1 MRQDALGFWVG
12 ETQSMCAREM
22 FIITWLYSFVA
33 ISEGMRTIG
42 YWICS
47 DVAYCLPLAYHRWLV
62 VLIHRRHEVGKQWVT
77 GKRTLL
83 DMVRW
88 HICLG
93 NVPSIYWL
101 E

>member
-1 MRQDALGFWVG
+1 MW
-12 ETQSMCAREM
+12 AREM

-33 ISEGMRTIG
+33 TSEGMRTIG

-47 DVAYCLPLAYHRWLV
+47 DVACCLHLAYHKWLV
-62 VLIHRRHEVGKQWVT
+62 VLIHRRHEAGKQWVT

-83 DMVRW
+83 DMVRL

-93 NVPSIYWL
+93 NVPSIYWP